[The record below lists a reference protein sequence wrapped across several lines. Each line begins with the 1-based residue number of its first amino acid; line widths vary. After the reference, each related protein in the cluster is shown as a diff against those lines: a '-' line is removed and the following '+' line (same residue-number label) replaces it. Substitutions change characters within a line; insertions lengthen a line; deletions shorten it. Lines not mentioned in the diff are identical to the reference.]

1 MQELDDNALLRE
13 YAERGSG
20 AAFAALVERHV
31 NQVYSAALRRTGQPH
46 LAEEITQAVFVTLA
60 QKSRSLD
67 RRVVLS
73 GWLYQTA
80 QWTALT
86 YLRGEIRRARR
97 EEEAH
102 MQTVAN
108 EPEAEVWR
116 QIAPVLDDALAA
128 LNETDRH
135 AIVLRFFDGKS
146 MREVGAALGAN
157 ESAAK
162 MRVGRALEKLRN
174 FFSKRGIASTAETLA
189 GALSTHAIQPAP
201 VALAKTITAFALAK
215 GAAASLPTAALAK
228 STFIALT
235 MKAKTIVATAVI
247 STLILGGGAGAAYYL
262 WHQKLPRVT
271 FASKLPLAFANSVFK
286 PDGDRDG
293 FFTVDWDTNM
303 LRTSTSAP
311 AIHIKGPIGT
321 MANGSLVNPNGSF
334 GNSDNSASTVCV
346 IGPGSPLLGK
356 HVCVTGWLK
365 ASNVQHWASAF
376 VLIPTQEVK
385 SKGWSRVDSMSDRPI
400 FGTTDWLPVKFVTDL
415 PAEPCAI
422 YFGPD
427 LYGPGELWGD
437 DFQISLADP
446 DDPITD
452 DRAWCQTFDSGHD
465 YSMTTDPANP
475 HDGSPSLCLAYAG
488 PDNASGK
495 SWTWLGHHLRY
506 PENEQYVGH
515 TVRLSGWIKT
525 KNASGHLQPQIRP
538 SSGSI
543 QNNSK
548 LLAKDSMVNDHSLRG
563 TLDWTPLDDT
573 CVIPKNTGSIAISF
587 IFWGGG
593 KVWIDT
599 NSLELTIVK

>member
-1 MQELDDNALLRE
+1 MQELDDNALLRD
-13 YAERGSG
+13 YAEHGSG
-20 AAFAALVERHV
+20 EAFAVLVERHV

-60 QKSRSLD
+60 QKSRQLD

-86 YLRGEIRRARR
+86 HLRGEVRRARR

-102 MQTVAN
+102 MQTAAN
-108 EPEAEVWR
+108 EPEWEVWR

-157 ESAAK
+157 ENAAK
-162 MRVGRALEKLRN
+162 MRVGRALEKLRH
-174 FFSKRGIASTAETLA
+174 FFTQRGIASTAETLA

-201 VALAKTITAFALAK
+201 VALIKTITAAALAK
-215 GAAASLPTAALAK
+215 GAAASLPTATLAK
-228 STFIALT
+228 STLAALT
-235 MKAKTIVATAVI
+235 MKTQTMVATAAI
-247 STLILGGGAGAAYYL
+247 GTLLLGAGVGTVYAL
-262 WHQKLPRVT
+262 WHYRMPRITYATKLPQ
-271 FASKLPLAFANSVFK
+271 AFDNSVFK

-293 FFTVDWDTNM
+293 SFTVDLDPNM
-303 LRTSTSAP
+303 RRTPTSAP

-321 MANGSLVNPNGSF
+321 HVAS
-334 GNSDNSASTVCV
+334 GNSDNSASTLLVV
-346 IGPGSPLLGK
+346 GPGSPLLGK

-365 ASNVQHWASAF
+365 ASNVQRWASAF
-376 VLIPTQEVK
+376 VLVPTEGVK
-385 SKGWSRVDSMSDRPI
+385 SKGWSRVDSMSNRPI

-415 PAEPCAI
+415 PPEACAI

-437 DFQISLADP
+437 DFQVSLAGP

-452 DRAWCQTFDSGHD
+452 DRAWRQTFDSGQD
-465 YSMTTDPANP
+465 YSTTTDPANR
-475 HDGSPSLCLAYAG
+475 HDGSPSLCLAYTG
-488 PDNASGK
+488 PDSAAGK
-495 SWTWLGHHLRY
+495 SWTWMGHTLRY
-506 PENEQYVGH
+506 PEDEIYAGH
-515 TVRLSGWIKT
+515 TVRLSGWVKT
-525 KNASGHLQPQIRP
+525 ENASGHLQPQIRP
-538 SSGSI
+538 SSGLMGKDS
-543 QNNSK
+543 Q
-548 LLAKDSMVNDHSLRG
+548 LLAKDSMGNDQSLRG
-563 TLDWTPLDDT
+563 TLDWTPFSLT
-573 CVIPKNTGSIAISF
+573 CEIPKNTMHIVFSF

-599 NSLELTIVK
+599 NSLELNIVK

>member
-31 NQVYSAALRRTGQPH
+31 NQVYSAALRRTGQPQF
-46 LAEEITQAVFVTLA
+46 AEEITQAVFVTLA
-60 QKSRSLD
+60 EKSRQLD

-86 YLRGEIRRARR
+86 YIRGEIRRARR
-97 EEEAH
+97 EAEAH
-102 MQTVAN
+102 MQTVTN
-108 EPEAEVWR
+108 ETDSEVWR
-116 QIAPVLDDALAA
+116 QIAPALDDALAA

-157 ESAAK
+157 ENAAK

-189 GALSTHAIQPAP
+189 GALSTHAVQPAP
-201 VALAKTITAFALAK
+201 AALVKTITAAALAK

-228 STFIALT
+228 STLIALT
-235 MKAKTIVATAVI
+235 MKTKTIVATALIGTV
-247 STLILGGGAGAAYYL
+247 ILGAGLGSVYFLRHRIMA
-262 WHQKLPRVT
+262 RIT
-271 FASKLPLAFANSVFK
+271 FASKLPQTFANSVFK
-286 PDGDRDG
+286 PDGDQDG
-293 FFTVDWDTNM
+293 SFTVDLDPNTR
-303 LRTSTSAP
+303 RTSTSAP
-311 AIHIKGPIGT
+311 AIHIKGPIG
-321 MANGSLVNPNGSF
+321 ARLAS
-334 GNSDNSASTVCV
+334 GNTDNSASTLFVV
-346 IGPGSPLLGK
+346 GPGSPLLGR
-356 HVCVTGWLK
+356 HICVTGWLK
-365 ASNVQHWASAF
+365 ASNVRNWASAF

-385 SKGWSRVDSMSDRPI
+385 SKGWSRVDSMSNRPI
-400 FGTTDWLPVKFVTDL
+400 FGTTDWQPVKFVTDL
-415 PAEPCAI
+415 PRQPCAI

-437 DFQISLADP
+437 GFQISLADP

-452 DRAWCQTFDSGHD
+452 DRAWRQTFDSGQD
-465 YSMTTDPANP
+465 YSMTNDQANP
-475 HDGSPSLCLAYAG
+475 HDGSSSLCLAYAG
-488 PDNASGK
+488 PDPATGK
-495 SWTWLGHHLRY
+495 SWTWIGHNLRY
-506 PENEQYVGH
+506 PEDEIYLGH
-515 TVRLSGWIKT
+515 TVRLNGWIKT
-525 KNASGHLQPQIRP
+525 ENVSGHLQPQIRP
-538 SSGSI
+538 SSGLTGKD
-543 QNNSK
+543 SK
-548 LLAKDSMVNDHSLRG
+548 LLAKDSMVGDTSLTG
-563 TLDWTPLDDT
+563 TMDWTPLSLT
-573 CVIPKNTGSIAISF
+573 CEIPENTTHIVTSF